1 MSPLS
6 RLRCRLISRTTITL
20 ATVGIATA
28 VAPVGLAV
36 ATPMAAGPAV
46 AAVTQVLTVGAYAD
60 AHIQQATPST
70 NFGASTT
77 LQADSGSGVTKRIY
91 LKFVVSGVPADASL
105 SVARLRMTA
114 TNSSG
119 AVVSAKPGSHNNWS
133 ESGVKWSNAPVYGLR
148 TDNSPAVTAGPVEWD
163 LSSYVSGNGVYSV
176 ILTQAS
182 STQTSFRSSE
192 SAQPPELELT
202 YTTGVPS
209 SDPVIV
215 AAGDIA
221 CSTSDPS
228 YNNGAGTATACRQRA
243 TSDLV
248 LAQPSAAVLAL
259 GDLQYSL
266 ATLDQFTRSYDPA
279 WGRVKSLTRPIPG
292 NHEYAVPMPAATT
305 ATSAPSP
312 GTRPWAITATTSA
325 PGISS
330 RSTPTVPP
338 APAGGRAGAPR
349 GRRRSSG
356 CGGIWQRT
364 PIDAR
369 WPTGTTR
376 VTPAAMAATAPSW
389 RISGRPCTTP
399 GPMSC

>member
-6 RLRCRLISRTTITL
+6 RLRCRLVSRTTITL

-148 TDNSPAVTAGPVEWD
+148 TDNSPAVAAGPVEWD

-215 AAGDIA
+215 AAG
-221 CSTSDPS
+221 
-228 YNNGAGTATACRQRA
+228 RHR
-243 TSDLV
+243 L
-248 LAQPSAAVLAL
+248 
-259 GDLQYSL
+259 
-266 ATLDQFTRSYDPA
+266 LDQRSFLQQRGGNGDRLPPA
-279 WGRVKSLTRPIPG
+279 RHVRPC
-292 NHEYAVPMPAATT
+292 
-305 ATSAPSP
+305 PSP
-312 GTRPWAITATTSA
+312 AE
-325 PGISS
+325 
-330 RSTPTVPP
+330 RS
-338 APAGGRAGAPR
+338 RAGAWRPPVQP
-349 GRRRSSG
+349 GHARSVH
-356 CGGIWQRT
+356 
-364 PIDAR
+364 PLV
-369 WPTGTTR
+369 TTR
-376 VTPAAMAATAPSW
+376 PGAASRA
-389 RISGRPCTTP
+389 
-399 GPMSC
+399 